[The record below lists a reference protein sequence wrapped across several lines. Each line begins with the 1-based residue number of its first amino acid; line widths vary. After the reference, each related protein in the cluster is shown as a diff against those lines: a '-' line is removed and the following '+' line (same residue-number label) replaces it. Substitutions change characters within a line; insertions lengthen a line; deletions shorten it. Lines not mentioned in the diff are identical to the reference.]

1 MAPDCPSR
9 TSQAPRAI
17 VIFRRALI
25 SIVVAALVLPM
36 IALILVATGRLLA
49 AMQDLSGSLVLDR
62 LALVVGLLWIMVL
75 VALVI
80 TQALDRLGPPSDPPS
95 ELLE

>member
-1 MAPDCPSR
+1 M
-9 TSQAPRAI
+9 
-17 VIFRRALI
+17 IFRRALI
-25 SIVVAALVLPM
+25 SLVVAALVLPM
-36 IALILVATGRLLA
+36 VALILVATGRLLA

-80 TQALDRLGPPSDPPS
+80 IQALDRLGPPSDPPS
-95 ELLE
+95 DLLE